1 MILECITVGILFLA
15 TKYRDN
21 VVSGIKNL
29 CKINKSKSDYS
40 DKNNNVNDN
49 SGDNYKYNN
58 NEALVPA
65 LSFNNIILADN
76 PEKCD
81 FAVERLRSDLTDG
94 VLGFDCEWVNEG
106 PVSLVQLATNNGTA
120 AVFRIGKIGYVP
132 LQLQELLSNNAIIK
146 VGVGAYDDG
155 RKILSSYNCVVLGT
169 LDLRLLAERLSVTSR
184 QSLAAMS
191 LQYLD
196 YEMEKLTDIRCSNWD
211 ADQLDNDQIQYAAT
225 DAIISIFVY
234 HEIMKEA
241 DKKKSTWSKIVL
253 FIKKNWSRNSY
264 VLHDI
269 PKDTIDI
276 RYRGP
281 SKKIKAINASP
292 ADSERPKKLNNYNID
307 CENSKRANIPTRK
320 EPLYHNCYLEAPD
333 GETLCTCDR
342 KKAEWYI
349 MKELGVKVKED
360 PLTVRLKF
368 EPSGRALGQVGE
380 YYTQVKLNQCVVCGA
395 EDKFIKKNVVPREYR
410 KYFPLVMKSHQSHD
424 VLLLCP
430 RCHEISNR
438 SDLAMRQSL
447 ARMCNAPLSKPLTL
461 RNDQYHRKR
470 ELMSAVKVLRD
481 NNPSIPRHRRK
492 EMESRVLEFTGYDR
506 ITPEVTDIVHQKLMS
521 DSTSS
526 SHQVSKPLHGLRVV
540 EYFTKSEKGL
550 VELER
555 LWREHFLNTMKPKY
569 LPKLWSVHHNQE
581 RLEIRVGQNRIEPQD
596 AKLAGLR

>member
-1 MILECITVGILFLA
+1 MKKYCVQLLLIKIIYLILPENASQIERIKQDSTHGYAGEFTLSQAWPHTWCYLFKRLDPKKTCQSTYVDRWSILQFVPRLPSGNYYSECNHSTPFKFDEISQIRAELESRWFSFDAAQNLTDFWKDQWENSGVCGLSNDQTNSQLKYFNKGLELSGKFNMARILSEANIIPGHNYTKQTIVDAVSYVLGDKRAVIACQRHRKTYEYYLLDVLIWFNKDFEPTIRVGILFLA

-81 FAVERLRSDLTDG
+81 FAVERLR
-94 VLGFDCEWVNEG
+94 
-106 PVSLVQLATNNGTA
+106 
-120 AVFRIGKIGYVP
+120 
-132 LQLQELLSNNAIIK
+132 
-146 VGVGAYDDG
+146 

-241 DKKKSTWSKIVL
+241 DKKKSTW
-253 FIKKNWSRNSY
+253 
-264 VLHDI
+264 
-269 PKDTIDI
+269 
-276 RYRGP
+276 
-281 SKKIKAINASP
+281 
-292 ADSERPKKLNNYNID
+292 
-307 CENSKRANIPTRK
+307 
-320 EPLYHNCYLEAPD
+320 
-333 GETLCTCDR
+333 
-342 KKAEWYI
+342 
-349 MKELGVKVKED
+349 M
-360 PLTVRLKF
+360 
-368 EPSGRALGQVGE
+368 
-380 YYTQVKLNQCVVCGA
+380 
-395 EDKFIKKNVVPREYR
+395 
-410 KYFPLVMKSHQSHD
+410 VMKSHQSHD